1 MGGRECVCERERVR
15 ERERESKAGNLI
27 SLVRSQNKYMRK
39 WKDKFGFQKE
49 EGMNQA
55 MVKEK
60 AATMSIINNAK
71 PYKEC
76 MIKHMNKVFYKWC

>member
-1 MGGRECVCERERVR
+1 MCER
-15 ERERESKAGNLI
+15 ERERERERKSGNLF

-39 WKDKFGFQKE
+39 WENKFGFQKE

-60 AATMSIINNAK
+60 MATISIINNAE

>member
-1 MGGRECVCERERVR
+1 MCVC

-27 SLVRSQNKYMRK
+27 SLVRSKNKYMRK
-39 WKDKFGFQKE
+39 WKDKFDFQKE

-60 AATMSIINNAK
+60 AATMSIINNAE

-76 MIKHMNKVFYKWC
+76 MIKHMNKKFFISGVTGQVV